1 MEKGKNQP
9 RRMFLKRS
17 AQSAMGLAAGAIGA
31 PALLRSA
38 NPSDVIGV
46 GVVGFGNRGKAL
58 LQDVL
63 DCRKVEVRGVCDI
76 YKSRLQWGIEN
87 CKNPNAAVFEN
98 YRDLLD
104 CKDIDAVVF
113 GTPDHQHAMQT
124 IDACN
129 AGKDVYC
136 EKCMTHT
143 LAEAKEVMKVIKSTG
158 RVYQLGHQ
166 LRSYPT
172 YLRAK
177 EIVDSGALGQISYIK
192 AWHHRNSTV
201 DHPWRYHLDKNGNP
215 PADATPENIRW
226 DFFLMGAQ
234 QRPFDVFR
242 FLNWRVYREYGEGIA
257 GDLQSHALDSIN
269 MIMGLGIPQSCVAS
283 GGIYYWDDGREI
295 PDVWSSVFEWPGRS
309 LQIDYNCI
317 LCNGRYGWGIE
328 FHGKDATMTLNPDA
342 VAVYPESVS
351 PRYEEWIKKNNSPG
365 ENVPVLS
372 FDGKSGLGYES
383 HMENFFKC
391 MRSRKRTRCSED
403 DGFEE
408 SVTAFMSI
416 ESYEKK
422 KRVEWDSAR
431 SVIA

>member
-1 MEKGKNQP
+1 MENGTKLT
-9 RRMFLKRS
+9 RRKFLKKT
-17 AQSAMGLAAGAIGA
+17 AQAGAGIMGA
-31 PALLRSA
+31 PAFLRA
-38 NPSDVIGV
+38 ADPSDVIGV
-46 GVVGFGNRGKAL
+46 GVIGLGNRGRQL

-63 DCRKVEVRGVCDI
+63 ACPKVEVRGVCEI

-87 CKNPNAAVFEN
+87 CKNPNAKPFED
-98 YRDLLD
+98 YHELLE

-113 GTPDHQHAMQT
+113 GTPDHQHAAQT

-143 LAEAKEVMKVIKSTG
+143 LAEAKEVVKVVKSTG

-177 EIVDSGALGQISYIK
+177 EIVDSGALGQISYVT
-192 AWHHRNSTV
+192 AWHHRNSP
-201 DHPWRYHLDKNGNP
+201 DNLHPWRYHLDEKGNP
-215 PADATPENIRW
+215 PLDATPDNINW

-234 QRPFDVFR
+234 KRQFDVFR
-242 FLNWRVYREYGEGIA
+242 FLNWRIYREYGEGIA

-269 MIMGLGIPQSCVAS
+269 MILKLGIPKSCVAS

-295 PDVWSSVFEWPGRS
+295 PDVWTSAFEWPGRNV
-309 LQIDYNCI
+309 QVGYNCI
-317 LCNGRYGWGIE
+317 LCNGRHGWGVE
-328 FHGKDATMTLNPDA
+328 FHGKDATMLLTVQN
-342 VAVYPESVS
+342 VSVYPESAS
-351 PRYEEWIKKNNSPG
+351 PKYKDRFQKQGSDMED
-365 ENVPVLS
+365 VPVYS
-372 FDGKSGLGYES
+372 FDGNTGLEYET
-383 HMENFFKC
+383 HMENFFNC
-391 MRSRKRTRCSED
+391 VRNRKRTRCSED

-416 ESYEKK
+416 ESQEKQ
-422 KRVEWDSAR
+422 KRVEWDSVR
-431 SVIA
+431 KEIV